1 MIMRTRKAL
10 RQTITGIVLLA
21 SLAAW
26 AQNMPR
32 PKSQQELD
40 ALKAIDAAPSLEAR
54 LKKIDDFLGAYAD
67 SDYKLILLDQAVGM
81 AADKNNYPLA
91 MAWGQR
97 DLDSNPHSYVAMQAL
112 AMVTATNT
120 KEFDLDK
127 DQKLNQADKWAN
139 GALEELKTA
148 QRPPQFPEDKWP
160 LAQKYYQAQCHLA
173 LGTIAGDR
181 KRYDVAVA
189 EFQTAFDIAPE
200 LAYLIRMGEAQIKG
214 GKYDA
219 AIATY
224 DKVLATANLNPVIKG
239 VAEREKADAVRR
251 KGGPAP
257 AAPAAQAQPAPAQ
270 PAPSAEKPA
279 AAGEPAK

>member
-200 LAYLIRMGEAQIKG
+200 PAYLIRMGEAQIKG